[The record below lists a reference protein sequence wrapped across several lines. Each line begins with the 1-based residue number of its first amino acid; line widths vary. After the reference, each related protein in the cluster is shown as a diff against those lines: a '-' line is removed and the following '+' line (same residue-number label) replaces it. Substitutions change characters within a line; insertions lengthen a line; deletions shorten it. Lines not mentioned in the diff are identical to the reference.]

1 MSMCTIDIETLAT
14 PENSGY
20 NIVIPNYAVVRIPE
34 VLTHEMDWLYI
45 QLPIQEQLD
54 LGLKVDA
61 RTMDFWFNACAQEF
75 PLALCEMQKSFNLE
89 RPTAFRGDGTV
100 YESTNIPS
108 ILKWFLHGSD
118 EPKFSTKVFGN
129 GCHFDCSILQENHR
143 VMFGEGTLWNYTSPQ
158 NVRTLRML
166 LSKDEEEAMKEA
178 IQPHLD
184 AFVDE
189 VDSLDIMFPLCLH
202 NPVFDA
208 AKESLMTRYML
219 DLVKSLDEPEA

>member
-1 MSMCTIDIETLAT
+1 MKMFTIDIESLAT

-34 VLTHEMDWLYI
+34 VLTHEMEWLYV
-45 QLPIQEQLD
+45 QLPIQDQLD

-75 PLALCEMQKSFNLE
+75 PLALCEMQKSFQLTS
-89 RPTAFRGDGTV
+89 PVALCSDGAKL
-100 YESTNIPS
+100 SQNIPS
-108 ILKWFLHGSD
+108 VLKWFLHD
-118 EPKFSTKVFGN
+118 AAEPRFSTKIFGN
-129 GCHFDCSILQENHR
+129 GCNFDCSILQENHR
-143 VMFGEGTLWNYTSPQ
+143 VMFGDGNLWNYASPQ

-166 LSKDEEEAMKEA
+166 LTKNEEAEMKEA

-184 AFVDE
+184 LFVEDI
-189 VDSLDIMFPLCLH
+189 DSMNLMYPLCLH
-202 NPVFDA
+202 NPLYDA

-219 DLVKSLDEPEA
+219 DLKKSLDDTEA